1 MMQRLKKLFGS
12 KAPSSREVA
21 KERLQLVLVHDRTEL
36 SPQILEAIKDEI
48 IAVISK
54 HVAIDRETVEIA
66 FTQSRRQ
73 ARLQADIPLLRR
85 SRQRTTG

>member
-1 MMQRLKKLFGS
+1 MQRLKKLFGS

-21 KERLQLVLVHDRTEL
+21 KERLQLVLVHDRTDI
-36 SPQILEAIKDEI
+36 SPQILEAIKDDI

-54 HVAIDRETVEIA
+54 HVAIDRETVDIA

-85 SRQRTTG
+85 SRQRGA